1 MQVGELLASL
11 TAPQALALVD
21 LTIKAGQAVAHRLAE
36 AKAEDLAALRDQLHA
51 VVISDTDAAID
62 VGRHQAGG

>member
-1 MQVGELLASL
+1 MQIGELLERL
-11 TAPQALALVD
+11 TADQGIALID

-51 VVISDTDAAID
+51 VVISDTDAAIAE
-62 VGRHQAGG
+62 GQRQAG